1 MKVSKKF
8 IEQSVMKN
16 LISVLQRNLAKQP
29 FLHHDV
35 PFVRAS
41 VAAMFRWK
49 EKEKQSLQL
58 LFVRRCVNEKDTWS
72 GQVAFPG
79 GRRQKKIKTDDSS
92 LNKVSKEWTD
102 WESLCETAQ
111 RETMEEVGLDL
122 STSYVSLMTYNVEL
136 YKAELIVW
144 EWCVRHVHWI
154 GNLPPIRTHL
164 RSLSVS
170 IQAASE
176 HDYKPKLQRSEVAD
190 VLWVDVHELFNTQR
204 YHVLSYPLEDSLMSL
219 RMHPR
224 VLAMAKRLL
233 GNMLFDC
240 IYLPR
245 PNHLLLG
252 DDHLS
257 RRNVHDFVL
266 WGLTLRAVVDLF
278 AVAGSPL
285 PMRPNAQHFDSKIL
299 GKIVLYC
306 MRFPEKVMAGTAT
319 ISTMVLVGV
328 ISSRL

>member
-122 STSYVSLMTYNVEL
+122 STS
-136 YKAELIVW
+136 
-144 EWCVRHVHWI
+144 HVHWI

>member
-1 MKVSKKF
+1 MNVSKKF

-16 LISVLQRNLAKQP
+16 LMSVLQRNLAKQP
-29 FLHHDV
+29 FLHHDA

-41 VAAMFRWK
+41 VAAIFRWK
-49 EKEKQSLQL
+49 EKEKQSFQL

-79 GRRQKKIKTDDSS
+79 GRRQKKIKTDDSN

-122 STSYVSLMTYNVEL
+122 STS
-136 YKAELIVW
+136 
-144 EWCVRHVHWI
+144 HVHWI

-164 RSLSVS
+164 RSLRVS

-176 HDYKPKLQRSEVAD
+176 HDYKPKLQESEVAD
-190 VLWVDVHELFNTQR
+190 VFWVDVHELFNTQR
-204 YHVLSYPLEDSLMSL
+204 YHVLSYPLEDSLLSL

-319 ISTMVLVGV
+319 ISTMILVGV

>member
-122 STSYVSLMTYNVEL
+122 STS
-136 YKAELIVW
+136 
-144 EWCVRHVHWI
+144 HVHWI

-170 IQAASE
+170 IQVFFIDVAASE